1 MIRNIYK
8 KFTKSTYLV
17 YGGGILNPPK
27 KKGKGEYMRDYGLT
41 DEQVEM
47 EIARLTES
55 SDVKLARMEQRIKY
69 RRRQYLYQLRS
80 FEKRGK
86 ELAEKG
92 VTIEAL
98 LEEEAEM
105 KKAGSNDAV

>member
-1 MIRNIYK
+1 
-8 KFTKSTYLV
+8 
-17 YGGGILNPPK
+17 
-27 KKGKGEYMRDYGLT
+27 MREYGLT

-55 SDVKLARMEQRIKY
+55 PDVKLARMEQRIKY

-98 LEEEAEM
+98 LEEEAKM
-105 KKAGSNDAV
+105 KKAESNESV